1 VINWLLR
8 CNYKE
13 INRIGEFDLGM
24 HDDDGVSTQPEN
36 PNTATWAFIVRH
48 SLQNPCASHPPSI
61 YLYGLSL
68 SFSLSVSLN
77 LCDMFS
83 SILFFSLLERA
94 YQEESIQKNLDRLLC
109 FIVIFLC
116 CCIFEIYPWLLLFDF
131 KILKYWYIVLLMF
144 SKRQHHKIQE

>member
-83 SILFFSLLERA
+83 SILFFFSLGKGLSRRKYSKELR
-94 YQEESIQKNLDRLLC
+94 SFVVFHCNILMLLYLWNISMIIT
-109 FIVIFLC
+109 FWF
-116 CCIFEIYPWLLLFDF
+116 
-131 KILKYWYIVLLMF
+131 
-144 SKRQHHKIQE
+144 